1 MDLVD
6 ACFAGAAA
14 QADLLRAGELS
25 SRELVAATL
34 RRIERHDRELN
45 AYRLVFAEQTMESAA
60 AADERRAR
68 GEDAPLLG
76 VPIAVKEDLA
86 IAGLPTTTGTYAVDR
101 SEPSDSEVVRRLRA
115 AGAVIVGRTRMPE
128 LGLWPYTES
137 ASAGATRNPWSP
149 AHTPGGSSGGSAS
162 AVCAGLAGAAIG
174 TDGAGSIRIPAA
186 SSGVF
191 GLKPQRGRVS
201 LHPNGEQWTG
211 MVVAG
216 PLSRHVRDWALVAD
230 QIRGSLPSDPVA
242 AIPPRMSFVEAAAT
256 PPGRLR
262 VAVSLKPWVAGA
274 PVDPRVRAAVLAIA
288 ELLRQLGHEVIER
301 DPTLLDP
308 TTLLALAPRYLSS
321 AAEAVAALDRP
332 KAVERR
338 TRQVAALG
346 RAVPRWLVVRSRRFG
361 ERFSQVANDV
371 FTHADVLLTP
381 TLTRPPIRVG
391 EWQGRS
397 TLATLLAA
405 NRYTAFLPQWNIAGN
420 PAASVPAGFTPDGLP
435 LAVQLVG
442 RPHDECTL
450 LSLSSQI
457 EQARPW
463 ADLRP
468 SGFDR

>member
-1 MDLVD
+1 MDLTD

-25 SRELVAATL
+25 SRELVDATL
-34 RRIERHDRELN
+34 RRIDQHDRELN
-45 AYRLVFAEQTMESAA
+45 AYRLVFADQALERAA
-60 AADERRAR
+60 AADERRAH

-86 IAGLPTTTGTYAVDR
+86 IAGLPTTTGTTPA
-101 SEPSDSEVVRRLRA
+101 PADSEVVRRLRA
-115 AGAVIVGRTRMPE
+115 AGAIIVGRTRMPE

-137 ASAGATRNPWSP
+137 AFAGATRNPWSP
-149 AHTPGGSSGGSAS
+149 EHTSGGSSGGSAS

-174 TDGAGSIRIPAA
+174 SDGAGSIRIPAA
-186 SSGVF
+186 STGIF

-201 LHPNGEQWTG
+201 LHPSGELWTG

-216 PLSRHVRDWALVAD
+216 PLTRHVRDWALVAD

-242 AIPPRMSFVEAAAT
+242 AIPPRTSFVEAAAT
-256 PPGRLR
+256 DLGKLR

-274 PVDPRVRAAVLAIA
+274 PVDQRVRDAVLGMA
-288 ELLRQLGHEVIER
+288 ELLRGLGHEVVER

-308 TTLLALAPRYLSS
+308 TTQLALAPRYLSS
-321 AAEAVAALDRP
+321 AAEGVAGLDRP
-332 KAVERR
+332 QAIERR

-361 ERFSQVANDV
+361 EKFSQAANQIFSDV
-371 FTHADVLLTP
+371 DVLLTP
-381 TLTRPPIRVG
+381 TLNRPPIRVG

-397 TLATLLAA
+397 TLTTLLAA

-420 PAASVPAGFTPDGLP
+420 PAASVPAGFTSDGLP

-463 ADLRP
+463 ADQRP
-468 SGFDR
+468 PGF

>member
-1 MDLVD
+1 
-6 ACFAGAAA
+6 
-14 QADLLRAGELS
+14 
-25 SRELVAATL
+25 
-34 RRIERHDRELN
+34 
-45 AYRLVFAEQTMESAA
+45 
-60 AADERRAR
+60 
-68 GEDAPLLG
+68 
-76 VPIAVKEDLA
+76 
-86 IAGLPTTTGTYAVDR
+86 
-101 SEPSDSEVVRRLRA
+101 
-115 AGAVIVGRTRMPE
+115 
-128 LGLWPYTES
+128 
-137 ASAGATRNPWSP
+137 
-149 AHTPGGSSGGSAS
+149 
-162 AVCAGLAGAAIG
+162 VCAGLAGAAIG
-174 TDGAGSIRIPAA
+174 SDGAGSIRIPAA
-186 SSGVF
+186 STGVF

-201 LHPNGEQWTG
+201 LHPNGELWTG

-242 AIPPRMSFVEAAAT
+242 AIPPRMSFVQAAAA

-262 VAVSLKPWVAGA
+262 IAVSLKPWITGV
-274 PVDPRVRAAVLAIA
+274 PVDQRVRDAVLATA
-288 ELLRQLGHEVIER
+288 GLLRELGHDVIEQ
-301 DPTLLDP
+301 DPKLLDP
-308 TTLLALAPRYLSS
+308 TTQLALAPRYLSS
-321 AAEAVAALDRP
+321 AAEALAALDRP
-332 KAVERR
+332 TAVERR

-361 ERFSQVANDV
+361 ERFSQVANEI
-371 FTHADVLLTP
+371 FTNADVLLTP

-420 PAASVPAGFTPDGLP
+420 PAASLPAGFTSDGLP

-442 RPHDECTL
+442 RSHDECTL

-468 SGFDR
+468 F